1 MATMSDV
8 ARRAGVSSQ
17 TVSNVLNGSPYIK
30 ESTRSKVMAAIGEL
44 GYQMNIAARNLR
56 AGRTGI
62 VALAVPEVSLPYF
75 AQLCDRV
82 IESAATTGWTVVVE
96 QTGGVRNRELDGL
109 SGARRHLVDGVIP
122 PWRSGQATR
131 ITSASTSP
139 SVLLGERIIHGLVDH
154 VSISNTQAAAQPP
167 NT

>member
-44 GYQMNIAARNLR
+44 GYQMNISARNRR

-82 IESAATTGWTVVVE
+82 IESAATKGCTVVVE

-122 PWRSGQATR
+122 RYLFDRPQPRTARS
-131 ITSASTSP
+131 
-139 SVLLGERIIHGLVDH
+139 LGPV
-154 VSISNTQAAAQPP
+154 
-167 NT
+167 